1 MHEDL
6 PDILK
11 SHALDFRITKV
22 HCDPSEEAYRSIKP
36 ERSARGRV
44 LHLGQELATMT
55 LEPQQVQVSIMVPKA
70 RISMGKNSEDSQA
83 VFPIPDE

>member
-44 LHLGQELATMT
+44 LHLGQERTGDDDVGA
-55 LEPQQVQVSIMVPKA
+55 PAGASKHH
-70 RISMGKNSEDSQA
+70 GSQSA
-83 VFPIPDE
+83 DFHGEEFG